1 MAKLLARKQQIIA
14 GVIHPA
20 SAYSRV
26 VSCSETVTFGNPRAM
41 YTVKVGQDIV
51 LLGVNLF
58 WEPYADDALD
68 VTYFRVMTGTTEP
81 QTILEMAGVWDNI
94 LPKLGA
100 GHLDAPWYHQA
111 GITGM
116 SWTMNQHFT
125 GIGRRFGMWM
135 QTVMPGKGQACQAS
149 FEISEG

>member
-1 MAKLLARKQQIIA
+1 MAKVVVPRGIVAPADLKLP
-14 GVIHPA
+14 GV
-20 SAYSRV
+20 YSRV

-41 YTVKVGQDIV
+41 YTVKVGQDLV
-51 LLGVNLF
+51 LLGVKLF
-58 WEPYADDALD
+58 WEPLEVDNTD

-81 QTILEMAGVWDNI
+81 QTIAEMAGVWDNI

-100 GHLDAPWYHQA
+100 GRLDAPWYHEA
-111 GITGM
+111 GITEM